1 MKQKGYEQPDRIAVT
16 RHLGQPKYTLNVFVK
31 EMNDEDGDPCYE
43 WQEVSL
49 PVGVWDYGA
58 IVDALVRIQYPSD
71 RMEAVTNNYLANQ
84 GDMDCAVA
92 YTEMLRYRGE
102 CKVLA
107 RQLLRQSVDDNLAPA
122 SFIADFNAVEN
133 TRAMV
138 LQTIQNYDLS
148 DNVNGFILSG
158 TQTWLTKPQRESLL
172 TSLNMFV
179 KAGVDTFPFVLGGRA
194 MELPCATLEQ
204 MLAAVEVYA
213 TQCMMV
219 TAQHTAAV
227 GALLTEQEMTEYDY
241 TQGYP
246 AKPVFDV

>member
-1 MKQKGYEQPDRIAVT
+1 MEKEKGHEIPQKIVVT
-16 RHLGQPKYTLNVFVK
+16 RKYGVPVFTINVFV
-31 EMNDEDGDPCYE
+31 EEIVEEGIDM
-43 WQEVSL
+43 WQWDSVTL

-84 GDMDCAVA
+84 ADMDSAVA
-92 YTEMLRYRGE
+92 YTEMLRYRGD

-107 RQLLRQSVDDNLAPA
+107 RELMRESVDNNLAPA
-122 SFIADFNAVEN
+122 SFIAEFDAVEN
-133 TRAMV
+133 TRSLV
-138 LQTIQNYDLS
+138 LQKIQNYDLS
-148 DNVNGFILSG
+148 DNVNGFSLG
-158 TQTWLTKPQRESLL
+158 NQQVWLTKPQRESLL

-219 TAQHTAAV
+219 TAGHTAEV
-227 GALLTEQEMTEYDY
+227 SALETEEAMLAYDY

-246 AKPVFDV
+246 EKLVFDV

>member
-1 MKQKGYEQPDRIAVT
+1 MEYKELTRNLIYGQQRFELSTEESTIIFPTGY
-16 RHLGQPKYTLNVFVK
+16 
-31 EMNDEDGDPCYE
+31 
-43 WQEVSL
+43 
-49 PVGVWDYGA
+49 WDYGT
-58 IVDALVRIQYPSD
+58 IVDTLIKERYPSD

-84 GDMDCAVA
+84 ADMESAQA
-92 YTEMLRYRGE
+92 YTVMLRYRGE

-107 RQLLRQSVDDNLAPA
+107 RELMRYSVDHGLALPE
-122 SFIADFNAVEN
+122 FVETFEPTEN
-133 TRAMV
+133 TRSMV
-138 LQTIQNYDLS
+138 LLKIQNYDMS
-148 DNVNGFILSG
+148 DNVNGFILAD
-158 TQTWLTKPQRESLL
+158 TQVWLTKPQRESLL

-219 TAQHTAAV
+219 TAGHTAEV
-227 GALLTEQEMTEYDY
+227 SALETEEAMLAYDY

-246 AKPVFDV
+246 EKLVFDV

>member
-1 MKQKGYEQPDRIAVT
+1 MERQGYEQPSAIALS
-16 RHLGQPKYTLNVFVK
+16 RHLGQPVYTLSVFV
-31 EMNDEDGDPCYE
+31 EETTDEDSNPCYV
-43 WQEVSL
+43 WQEVTL
-49 PVGVWDYGA
+49 PVGVWNYGA

-71 RMEAVTNNYLANQ
+71 KMEAVTNNYLANQ
-84 GDMDCAVA
+84 GDMDSATA

-107 RQLLRQSVDDNLAPA
+107 RQLLRQSVDNNLAPA
-122 SFIADFNAVEN
+122 SFVADFNAVEN

-148 DNVNGFILSG
+148 DNVNGFMLG
-158 TQTWLTKPQRESLL
+158 NQQVWLTKPQRESLL

-194 MELPCATLEQ
+194 MELPCSQMEA
-204 MLAAVEVYA
+204 MLASVEVYA

-246 AKPVFDV
+246 AKPVFNV